1 MVPDRSRTAIG
12 GAIVALAVAAAPASA
27 TVFVCTT
34 ADGRTITG
42 DRPPAECADV
52 PIRELRA
59 DGLVRRVIEPPLT
72 EEQRRAR
79 AEQARLAKQRHDEKR
94 AQARQDIALLETYAN
109 EADIE
114 VARKTALASRQA
126 MIDRSRKRLET
137 FAVERKKLDEETEF
151 YVNRKLPLKLEQA
164 IEANES
170 LVQAE
175 QRLIVEMQADIA
187 RINKRFDDEAGRYRE
202 LREAG
207 AKPFVRTSESATR

>member
-59 DGLVRRVIEPPLT
+59 DGMVRRVIEPPLT

-94 AQARQDIALLETYAN
+94 AQARQDIALLETYAS

-175 QRLIVEMQADIA
+175 QRLIVEMQADIT

>member
-27 TVFVCTT
+27 TMFVCTT

-59 DGLVRRVIEPPLT
+59 DGMVRRVIEPPLT

-94 AQARQDIALLETYAN
+94 AQARQDIALLETYAS

-175 QRLIVEMQADIA
+175 QRLIVEMQADIT

>member
-59 DGLVRRVIEPPLT
+59 DGMVRRVIEPPLT

-94 AQARQDIALLETYAN
+94 AQARQDIALLETYAS

>member
-59 DGLVRRVIEPPLT
+59 DGMVRRVIEPPLT

>member
-27 TVFVCTT
+27 TMFVCTT

-79 AEQARLAKQRHDEKR
+79 AEKARLAKQRHDEKR

-175 QRLIVEMQADIA
+175 QRLIVEMQADIT

-202 LREAG
+202 LRDAG
-207 AKPFVRTSESATR
+207 ARPFVRTSESATR

>member
-1 MVPDRSRTAIG
+1 MPDRSRTAIG

-175 QRLIVEMQADIA
+175 QRLIVEMQADIT

>member
-12 GAIVALAVAAAPASA
+12 GAIVALAVAAAPTSA

-94 AQARQDIALLETYAN
+94 AQARQDIALLETYAS

-175 QRLIVEMQADIA
+175 QRLIVEMQADIT

>member
-94 AQARQDIALLETYAN
+94 AQARQDIALLETYAS

>member
-27 TVFVCTT
+27 TMFVCTT

-94 AQARQDIALLETYAN
+94 AQARQDIALLETYAS

>member
-94 AQARQDIALLETYAN
+94 AQARQDIALLETYAS

-175 QRLIVEMQADIA
+175 QRLIVEMQADIT

>member
-59 DGLVRRVIEPPLT
+59 DGMVRRVIEPPLT

-175 QRLIVEMQADIA
+175 QRLIVEMQADIT

>member
-137 FAVERKKLDEETEF
+137 FAVERRKLDEETEF

-175 QRLIVEMQADIA
+175 QRLIVEMQADIT

-207 AKPFVRTSESATR
+207 AKPFVRTSESSTR

>member
-27 TVFVCTT
+27 TMFVCTT

-175 QRLIVEMQADIA
+175 QRLIVEMQADIT

>member
-27 TVFVCTT
+27 TMFVCTT

-59 DGLVRRVIEPPLT
+59 DGMVRRVIEPPLT

-175 QRLIVEMQADIA
+175 QRLIVEMQADIT

>member
-27 TVFVCTT
+27 TMFVCTT

-94 AQARQDIALLETYAN
+94 AQARQDIALLETYAS

-175 QRLIVEMQADIA
+175 QRLIVEMQADIT

>member
-27 TVFVCTT
+27 TMFVCTT

-175 QRLIVEMQADIA
+175 QRLIVEMQADIT

-202 LREAG
+202 LRDAG

>member
-27 TVFVCTT
+27 TMFVCTT

>member
-175 QRLIVEMQADIA
+175 QRLIVEMQADIT

>member
-27 TVFVCTT
+27 TMFVCTT

-175 QRLIVEMQADIA
+175 QRLIVEMQADIT

-202 LREAG
+202 LRDAG
-207 AKPFVRTSESATR
+207 ARPFVRTSESATR